1 MNTVAIVR
9 DPLYLKHSN
18 GPMHPEGPQ
27 RLVTIDRMLSE
38 FPLKEF
44 LADIPPRDA
53 AFEELAWI
61 HEPDYIRRIEQTRE
75 RSFTVLDPD
84 TSATSDSYAAAL
96 RAAGGTMAAAQAVL
110 SGSYPAAFAFV
121 RPPGHHAEAGRA
133 MGFCL
138 FNNVAVA
145 AAYALRRHGVKR
157 VLIVDW
163 DVHHGNGTMHS
174 FYETD
179 EVLYFSIHQYPH
191 YPGTGRIDEIGR
203 GAGRGYTVNVP
214 LYGGQGDA
222 DYLYLFGELLLPLAR
237 EYAPQLI
244 LVSAGFD
251 THRNDPL
258 AGMGLSSGVYGRLTA
273 ILQQLS
279 EECCPGRLALTLE
292 GGYDHTAL
300 REGVASVLSSLIRG
314 RDQGPDEGRA
324 AGRAGGRDVGG
335 DTEADAEAGT
345 VEEQTRQVAR
355 ELRQVLSLH
364 WKALSGD

>member
-9 DPLYLKHSN
+9 DTVYLKHSN
-18 GPMHPEGPQ
+18 GPLHPEGPE
-27 RLVTIDRMLSE
+27 RLVMIDRMLSE
-38 FPLKEF
+38 FPLKEYV
-44 LADIPPRDA
+44 ADIPPRDA
-53 AFEELAWI
+53 TFQELAWI
-61 HEPDYIRRIEQTRE
+61 HEERYIRRIEQTRE
-75 RSFTVLDPD
+75 SSFTVLDPD

-96 RAAGGTMAAAQAVL
+96 RAAGGTMAAAEAVL
-110 SGSYPAAFAFV
+110 NGSYPAAFAFV

-138 FNNVAVA
+138 FNNVAIA
-145 AAYALRRHGVKR
+145 AMYALRRHGLQR

-191 YPGTGRIDEIGR
+191 YPGTGRSNEIGR
-203 GAGRGYTVNVP
+203 GAGEGYTVNVP

-222 DYLYLFGELLLPLAR
+222 EYLYLFRELLLPVAR

-244 LVSAGFD
+244 LVSTGFD

-258 AGMGLSSGVYGRLTA
+258 AGMQLSGDAYGRMTA

-279 EECCPGRLALTLE
+279 AECCPGRLAFTLE
-292 GGYDHTAL
+292 GGYDHAAL
-300 REGVASVLSSLIRG
+300 GEGISAVLSTLIN
-314 RDQGPDEGRA
+314 GPDHGRA
-324 AGRAGGRDVGG
+324 AQPG
-335 DTEADAEAGT
+335 DAEPGKA
-345 VEEQTRQVAR
+345 EAQTRQIEQ
-355 ELRQVLSLH
+355 ELRRLLAPYWKTLS
-364 WKALSGD
+364 SP

>member
-9 DPLYLKHSN
+9 DPIYLKHSN

-38 FPLKEF
+38 FPLRDH
-44 LADIPPRDA
+44 LVDIPPRDA
-53 AFEELAWI
+53 TFEELAWI
-61 HEPDYIRRIEQTRE
+61 HEESYIRRIEETQE
-75 RSFTVLDPD
+75 RRFTVLDPD

-96 RAAGGTMAAAQAVL
+96 RAAGGTIAAAQSVL
-110 SGSYPAAFAFV
+110 SGSYPSAFAFV

-145 AAYALRRHGVKR
+145 AMYALRRHGLQR

-179 EVLYFSIHQYPH
+179 EVLYFSVHQYPH
-191 YPGTGRIDEIGR
+191 YPGTGRTDEIGR
-203 GAGRGYTVNVP
+203 GAGQGYTVNVP
-214 LYGGQGDA
+214 LYGGQGDSE
-222 DYLYLFGELLLPLAR
+222 YLYVFRQLLVPVAR
-237 EYAPQLI
+237 QYAPQLI

-258 AGMGLSSGVYGRLTA
+258 AGMRLSSRAYGWMA
-273 ILQQLS
+273 SILQELS
-279 EECCPGRLALTLE
+279 DECCPGRLAFTLE
-292 GGYDHTAL
+292 GGYEHAAL
-300 REGVASVLSSLIRG
+300 GEGVAAVLSGLIRG
-314 RDQGPDEGRA
+314 RDNNREDEPENPEPGN
-324 AGRAGGRDVGG
+324 V
-335 DTEADAEAGT
+335 EA
-345 VEEQTRQVAR
+345 QTRQVSE
-355 ELRQVLSLH
+355 ELRRLLRPN
-364 WKALSGD
+364 WKNI

>member
-1 MNTVAIVR
+1 MNTVAILR
-9 DPLYLKHSN
+9 DPIYLKHSN
-18 GPMHPEGPQ
+18 GPMHPEGPE
-27 RLVTIDRMLSE
+27 RLVAIDRMLSE
-38 FPLKEF
+38 FPLKDN
-44 LADIPPRDA
+44 LADTPPRDA
-53 AFEELAWI
+53 TFEELAWI
-61 HEPDYIRRIEQTRE
+61 HEQSYIRRIEQTQE

-96 RAAGGTMAAAQAVL
+96 RAAGGTMAAAEAVL

-121 RPPGHHAEAGRA
+121 RPPGHHAEADRA

-138 FNNVAVA
+138 FNNVAIA
-145 AAYALRRHGVKR
+145 AMYALQRHNLKR

-179 EVLYFSIHQYPH
+179 EVLYFSVHQYPH
-191 YPGTGRIDEIGR
+191 YPGTGRIDEIGH

-222 DYLYLFGELLLPLAR
+222 NYLYLFREILLPVAR

-258 AGMGLSSGVYGRLTA
+258 AGMQLSSGAYGGLA
-273 ILQQLS
+273 GILQELAA
-279 EECCPGRLALTLE
+279 ECCPGRLAFTLE
-292 GGYDHTAL
+292 GGYDHAAL
-300 REGVASVLSSLIRG
+300 GEGVAAVLSSLIQGCDGSSETRG
-314 RDQGPDEGRA
+314 EEAAADA
-324 AGRAGGRDVGG
+324 AGEETRRV
-335 DTEADAEAGT
+335 TEK
-345 VEEQTRQVAR
+345 
-355 ELRQVLSLH
+355 LRRVLSPC
-364 WKALSGD
+364 WQGI

>member
-9 DPLYLKHSN
+9 DPIYLKHSN
-18 GPMHPEGPQ
+18 GPMHPEGPE
-27 RLVTIDRMLSE
+27 RLETIDRMLSQ
-38 FPLKEF
+38 FPLKGN
-44 LADIPPRDA
+44 LTDIQPRDA
-53 AFEELAWI
+53 TFEELSWI
-61 HEPDYIRRIEQTRE
+61 HEEGYIRRIERTRE

-121 RPPGHHAEAGRA
+121 RPPGHHAESARA

-138 FNNVAVA
+138 FNNIAIA
-145 AAYALRRHGVKR
+145 AMYGLRTHNLQR

-179 EVLYFSIHQYPH
+179 EVLYFSVHQYPH
-191 YPGTGRIDEIGR
+191 YPGTGRIDEIGS
-203 GAGRGYTVNVP
+203 GPGRGFTVNVP
-214 LYGGQGDA
+214 LYGGQGDE
-222 DYLYLFGELLLPLAR
+222 DYLFLFRELLLPVAR
-237 EYAPQLI
+237 EYAPELI

-258 AGMGLSSGVYGRLTA
+258 AGMGLSGGAYGRLTS
-273 ILQQLS
+273 ILQELAGD
-279 EECCPGRLALTLE
+279 CCPGRLAFTLE

-300 REGVASVLSSLIRG
+300 SEGVAAVLSSLIRG
-314 RDQGPDEGRA
+314 PEDGGEPRTGGA
-324 AGRAGGRDVGG
+324 ADSTRSGAV
-335 DTEADAEAGT
+335 EA
-345 VEEQTRQVAR
+345 EEETRRVAQ
-355 ELRQVLSLH
+355 ELRRVLSPF
-364 WKALSGD
+364 WKGI